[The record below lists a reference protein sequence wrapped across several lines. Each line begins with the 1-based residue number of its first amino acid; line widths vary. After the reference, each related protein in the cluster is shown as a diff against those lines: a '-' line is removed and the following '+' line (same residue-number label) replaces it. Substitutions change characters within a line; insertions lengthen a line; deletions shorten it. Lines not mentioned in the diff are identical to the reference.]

1 MNATW
6 SFLLQSA
13 LIGAGA
19 TLVMDA
25 WAWLLKRLFGAPSLN
40 YAMVGR
46 WAAHLPRGRLM
57 HESIAK
63 AAPVAGE
70 AVLGWGVHYLVGVV
84 FAAVLLALA
93 GPDWLRAPTFLPALA
108 WGGVHRGRALSG
120 AAARHGGRLFRFPHA
135 AAQRGAPAQPDGA
148 RLLRRGPLH
157 CRLAVFA
164 LFGLRPAPSRFF
176 LFPRY
181 RQHDQHP
188 DQR

>member
-108 WGGVHRGRALSG
+108 WGGFTVAAPFLVLQPGMG
-120 AAARHGGRLFRFPHA
+120 AGFFASRTP
-135 AAQRGAPAQPDGA
+135 QPSVA
-148 RLLRRGPLH
+148 RLRSLMAH
-157 CRLAVFA
+157 AS
-164 LFGLRPAPSRFF
+164 FGAGLYIAAWLYSRF
-176 LFPRY
+176 LA
-181 RQHDQHP
+181 
-188 DQR
+188 

>member
-108 WGGVHRGRALSG
+108 WGVFTVAAPFLVLQPGMG
-120 AAARHGGRLFRFPHA
+120 AGFFASRTP
-135 AAQRGAPAQPDGA
+135 QPSVA
-148 RLLRRGPLH
+148 RLRSLMAH
-157 CRLAVFA
+157 AS
-164 LFGLRPAPSRFF
+164 FGAGLYIAAWLYSRF
-176 LFPRY
+176 LA
-181 RQHDQHP
+181 
-188 DQR
+188 